1 VTARVVALRNVWD
14 RQVEMS
20 RLPMLGLG
28 VLVACLLTARLLT
41 QPQGIRLAI
50 LGVAVVFIIGFG
62 FTTPRLLLYALAV
75 WLPALG
81 IVRRLVNLVSPAAKA
96 DPLLLIGPLAIA
108 VLLLEAIRLDAFG
121 SRTTLAKAVAV
132 LNLLMLLGAF
142 NPLQGSL
149 AGGVASLI
157 YVLVP
162 TLAFWIGRVLCDDR
176 TLRTVL
182 KIVAAVAIPEAVY
195 GLFQTLS
202 GFPRW
207 DRVWTAAHTADYQ
220 ALQVTGVPRAFASFS
235 AASEY
240 GTFLAIAVLVWIAF
254 ALRPGLLP
262 IALAAVALLGTAVFY
277 EGSRGTVIAGLVAL
291 SMMTAARRGLRLG
304 TSFAVVAVVVL
315 LLPIVVNRIAGGVG
329 GSHSSPLVA
338 RQVQGLQEPGNPQ
351 YSTLHAHVSLVTDG
365 LRAAIHEPVG
375 LGIGTITVAGAKLGG
390 SQSPT
395 EADPSNIAVALGIP
409 GLIAYAVILVAGL
422 RRMFRVARSRRDP
435 LAVVALGIVVLTTLQ
450 WFNGGQYAVAF
461 LPWLA
466 FGWADNVSRRS
477 RPRSPRTRDRLADR
491 NARAF

>member
-41 QPQGIRLAI
+41 EPQGIRLAI

-62 FTTPRLLLYALAV
+62 FSTPRLLLYALAV

-81 IVRRLVNLVSPAAKA
+81 IVRRLVNLVSPAPQA

-121 SRTTLAKAVAV
+121 SRTILAKAVAV
-132 LNLLMLLGAF
+132 LSLLMLLGAV

-162 TLAFWIGRVLCDDR
+162 MLAFWIGRVLCDDR
-176 TLRTVL
+176 TLTTLL

-195 GLFQTLS
+195 GLYQTLS
-202 GFPRW
+202 GFPLW
-207 DRVWTAAHTADYQ
+207 DRVWAAAHTADYQ
-220 ALQVTGVPRAFASFS
+220 ALRVTGAPRAFASFS

-262 IALAAVALLGTAVFY
+262 FAIAAVALIGTAVFY
-277 EGSRGTVIAGLVAL
+277 EGSRGTVVAGFVAL
-291 SMMTAARRGLRLG
+291 GMMTAARRGMRLG
-304 TSFAVVAVVVL
+304 TSFALAAAVVF
-315 LLPIVVNRIAGGVG
+315 LLPIAVNRIAGGVG
-329 GSHSSPLVA
+329 GSYSSPLVG
-338 RQVQGLQEPGNPQ
+338 RQVQGLQDPGNPE
-351 YSTLHAHVSLVTDG
+351 YSTLHAHIRLVTDG
-365 LRAAIHEPVG
+365 LRAALHEPVG
-375 LGIGTITVAGAKLGG
+375 LGIGTITVAGARLGG
-390 SQSPT
+390 SQAPT

-409 GLIAYAVILVAGL
+409 GLIAYAVIVVAGL
-422 RRMFRVARSRRDP
+422 RRMYRVARSRRDP
-435 LAVVALGIVVLTTLQ
+435 LALVALGIVVLTALQ

-461 LPWLA
+461 LPWLL
-466 FGWADNVSRRS
+466 FGWADSVSRRR
-477 RPRSPRTRDRLADR
+477 RPRFARARVRLAGRGDGL
-491 NARAF
+491 A